1 MCSRVPQSRS
11 TRGPGD
17 AVRVV
22 QSGFVGLLREEIM
35 SELDSGREPCP
46 AGCGHEAEAALRE
59 SAAGE
64 AQSGLL
70 DCPEAPPAGCAA
82 APGRQGGW
90 HGMLRARAAAQSRGS

>member
-1 MCSRVPQSRS
+1 
-11 TRGPGD
+11 
-17 AVRVV
+17 
-22 QSGFVGLLREEIM
+22 M

-82 APGRQGGW
+82 APERQGGRMARDAP
-90 HGMLRARAAAQSRGS
+90 GPGSSAEPRFVMLLLCPEPG